1 MYIVTSAQMRELD
14 RRTIEDIGI
23 PSIALME
30 NAGRAIAE
38 EIIRLCHRR
47 HSTAQ
52 ETWNGHGGNEGI
64 GPEKEF
70 QGLIRGDAA
79 LELEHPEKE
88 HWLIL
93 AGKGN
98 NGGDGLVAARH
109 LREAGIGVTVV
120 YALPPEQLQGDAAM
134 QRDTAAAL
142 GIPLLVH
149 GRDAVDYAACTG
161 IVDALL
167 GTGAHG
173 SPRGVYADMIAAANV
188 SGKTIVSADIPSGI
202 NADTGEVSQPCIA
215 ARLTVCLAFLKRG
228 LTQYPGAEAA
238 GEVVVRSIGIP
249 SELCGQQEGLAFL
262 LTAGTLRE
270 QLRVDTARRRS
281 PDGHKGTYGH
291 VLVAAGSPRMS
302 GAGLLCSRAALRA
315 GSGLV
320 TWALPAP
327 MLPHM
332 AGAAPEIMLA
342 PAAGG
347 DWDVASAR
355 AVLQLAR
362 SRDVLAIGPGLG
374 RFNGDGEWLRT
385 LWEGTECQLVVDADA
400 LNMLADCKDYSTWNA
415 RKTDTVLTPHPGEM
429 ARLAGMSTKEIQRD
443 RIGAAVKYAAA
454 HQVTLVLKG
463 ARTIIAAP
471 DGSAYVNIT
480 GNAGMATGG
489 SGDVLTG
496 IIAGL
501 LAQGF
506 TGLQAAAYGVYLHG
520 LAGDAAAARRGNML
534 SLIAGDLIEAL

>member
-1 MYIVTSAQMRELD
+1 MYIVNSAQMRELD

-23 PSIALME
+23 PSAALMA

-38 EIIRLCHRR
+38 EIISLCRTR
-47 HSTAQ
+47 G
-52 ETWNGHGGNEGI
+52 EFREDGNEG
-64 GPEKEF
+64 GGRGE
-70 QGLIRGDAA
+70 GYSSLIRGDAA
-79 LELEHPEKE
+79 LELDKPERE

-98 NGGDGLVAARH
+98 NGGDGLVAARY
-109 LREAGIGVTVV
+109 LREAGIGVTVA
-120 YALPPEQLQGDAAM
+120 YALPPEQLQGDARL
-134 QRDTAAAL
+134 QREAALAL
-142 GIPLLVH
+142 GIPMLVH
-149 GRDAVDYAACTG
+149 GRDAVDYGACTG

-173 SPRGVYADMIAAANV
+173 EPRGAYADMIAAANA
-188 SGKTIVSADIPSGI
+188 SGKIIVSADIPSGV

-228 LTQYPGAEAA
+228 LTQYPGAAAA

-249 SELCGQQEGLAFL
+249 SELCGQQEGMAFL
-262 LTAGTLRE
+262 LTEATLRGR
-270 QLRVDTARRRS
+270 LRVDTARRRS

-327 MLPHM
+327 LLPHM

-347 DWDVASAR
+347 DWDEASAES
-355 AVLQLAR
+355 VLELAQ

-374 RFNGDGEWLRT
+374 RFDSDGRWLRS
-385 LWEGTECQLVVDADA
+385 LWEGAECPLVVDADA
-400 LNMLADCKDYSTWNA
+400 LNMLADCEDMASWTG
-415 RKTDTVLTPHPGEM
+415 RKADTVLTPHPGEM
-429 ARLAGMSTKEIQRD
+429 ARLAGLSTKEIQRD
-443 RIGAAVKYAAA
+443 RMAAAVHYAAA

-471 DGSAYVNIT
+471 DGTAYVNMT

-496 IIAGL
+496 IIAAL
-501 LAQGF
+501 LAQGL
-506 TGLQAAAYGVYLHG
+506 TGPQAAAYGVYLHG
-520 LAGDAAAARRGNML
+520 LAGEAAAARRGHMS

>member
-1 MYIVTSAQMRELD
+1 MYIVNSAQMRELD

-23 PSIALME
+23 PSAALME

-38 EIIRLCHRR
+38 EIISLCRKRR
-47 HSTAQ
+47 GFR
-52 ETWNGHGGNEGI
+52 EDGHEVGGGGRGEGYS
-64 GPEKEF
+64 
-70 QGLIRGDAA
+70 GLIRGDAA
-79 LELEHPEKE
+79 LELDNPEHE

-98 NGGDGLVAARH
+98 NGGDGLVAARY

-120 YALPPEQLQGDAAM
+120 YALPPEQLQGDALL
-134 QRDTAAAL
+134 QREAALAL
-142 GIPLLVH
+142 GIPMLVH
-149 GRDAVDYAACTG
+149 GRDAVDYGACTG

-173 SPRGVYADMIAAANV
+173 EPRGAYADMIAAANA
-188 SGKTIVSADIPSGI
+188 SGKTIVSADIPSGV
-202 NADTGEVSQPCIA
+202 NADTGEVSQLCIA

-249 SELCGQQEGLAFL
+249 SELCSQQEGLAFL
-262 LTAGTLRE
+262 LTEGTLRGR
-270 QLRVDTARRRS
+270 LRVDTARRRS

-327 MLPHM
+327 LLPHM

-342 PAAGG
+342 PAADG
-347 DWDVASAR
+347 DWDEASAES
-355 AVLQLAR
+355 VLGLAE

-374 RFNGDGEWLRT
+374 RFDGDGRWLRS
-385 LWEGTECQLVVDADA
+385 LWEGAECPLVVDADA
-400 LNMLADCKDYSTWNA
+400 LNMLADCEDMASWTG
-415 RKTDTVLTPHPGEM
+415 RKADTVLTPHPGEM
-429 ARLAGMSTKEIQRD
+429 ARLAGLSTKEIQRD
-443 RIGAAVKYAAA
+443 RMAAAVHYAAA

-471 DGSAYVNIT
+471 NGTAYVNMT

-496 IIAGL
+496 IIGAL
-501 LAQGF
+501 LAQGL
-506 TGLQAAAYGVYLHG
+506 TGPQAAAYGVYLHG
-520 LAGDAAAARRGNML
+520 LAGETAAERRGHMS

>member
-14 RRTIEDIGI
+14 LRTIEEIGI
-23 PSIALME
+23 PSMALME
-30 NAGRAIAE
+30 NAGKAIAE
-38 EIIRLCHRR
+38 EVIRLCRER
-47 HSTAQ
+47 SGTAAGKLRAD
-52 ETWNGHGGNEGI
+52 TGMEGDLR
-64 GPEKEF
+64 GV
-70 QGLIRGDAA
+70 IRADEA
-79 LELEHPEKE
+79 LALAHPERE

-98 NGGDGLVAARH
+98 NGGDGLVAARY
-109 LREAGIGVTVV
+109 LREAGIGVTVA
-120 YALPPEQLQGDAAM
+120 YALPPEQLQGDAAL
-134 QRDTAAAL
+134 QRDAAARL

-173 SPRGVYADMIAAANV
+173 EPRGAYADMIAAANA

-202 NADTGEVSQPCIA
+202 SADTGEVSRPCIA
-215 ARLTVCLAFLKRG
+215 ARLTVSLAFLKRG
-228 LTQYPGAEAA
+228 LTQFPGAEAA

-262 LTAGTLRE
+262 LTEDVLRGR
-270 QLRVDTARRRS
+270 LRVDTARRRS

-327 MLPHM
+327 LLPHM

-342 PAAGG
+342 PASGG
-347 DWDVASAR
+347 DWDEGSAAS
-355 AVLQLAR
+355 LLELAA
-362 SRDVLAIGPGLG
+362 SRDSLAAGPGLG
-374 RFNGDGEWLRT
+374 RFEGDGRWLRRI
-385 LWEGTECQLVVDADA
+385 WEQAECPLVVDADA
-400 LNMLADCKDYSTWNA
+400 LNMLADCKDISAWKSRQA
-415 RKTDTVLTPHPGEM
+415 DTVLTPHPGEM
-429 ARLAGMSTKEIQRD
+429 ARLTGMSTQEVQRD
-443 RIGAAVKYAAA
+443 RMSAAVKYATEQ
-454 HQVTLVLKG
+454 QVTLVLKG
-463 ARTIIAAP
+463 ARTVIAAP
-471 DGSAYVNIT
+471 DGTAYVNMT

-501 LAQGF
+501 LAEGL
-506 TGLQAAAYGVYLHG
+506 TGPQAAAYGVYLHG
-520 LAGDAAAARRGNML
+520 LAGETASSRRGHMS

>member
-1 MYIVTSAQMRELD
+1 MHIVTSAQMRELD
-14 RRTIEDIGI
+14 RRAIEEIGI
-23 PSIALME
+23 PSMALME
-30 NAGRAIAE
+30 NAGKAIAE
-38 EIIRLCHRR
+38 EVIRLCRER
-47 HSTAQ
+47 QPARADRN
-52 ETWNGHGGNEGI
+52 EAEGI
-64 GPEKEF
+64 GR
-70 QGLIRGDAA
+70 QAGGRGCIRGDAGLA
-79 LELEHPEKE
+79 LDQPERE

-109 LREAGIGVTVV
+109 LREAGIRVTVV
-120 YALPPEQLQGDAAM
+120 YALPPEQLQGDAAL
-134 QRDTAAAL
+134 QRDAAAAL

-149 GRDAVDYAACTG
+149 GRDAVDYDGCTG

-173 SPRGVYADMIAAANV
+173 QPRGAYADMIAAANA
-188 SGKTIVSADIPSGI
+188 SGKTIVSADIPSGLD
-202 NADTGEVSQPCIA
+202 ADTGEVGRPCIA

-249 SELCGQQEGLAFL
+249 SELCGQQEGGAFL
-262 LTAGTLRE
+262 LTEAVLRGR
-270 QLRVDTARRRS
+270 LRVDTARRRS

-327 MLPHM
+327 LLPHM

-342 PAAGG
+342 PAADG
-347 DWDVASAR
+347 DWDEASAET
-355 AVLQLAR
+355 VLQLAASR
-362 SRDVLAIGPGLG
+362 SVLAIGPGLG
-374 RFNGDGEWLRT
+374 RFEGDGRWLRRI
-385 LWEGTECQLVVDADA
+385 WEQSERPLVVDADA
-400 LNMLADCKDYSTWNA
+400 LNMLADCKDLPVWQG
-415 RKTDTVLTPHPGEM
+415 RKADAVLTPHPGEM
-429 ARLAGMSTKEIQRD
+429 ARLTGLSVKEVQRD
-443 RIGAAVKYAAA
+443 RIGAASLYAAT
-454 HQVTLVLKG
+454 HRVTLVLKG
-463 ARTIIAAP
+463 ARTVIAGP
-471 DGSAYVNIT
+471 DGTVYVNTT
-480 GNAGMATGG
+480 GNAGMATAG

-501 LAQGF
+501 LAQGLD
-506 TGLQAAAYGVYLHG
+506 GVQAAAYGVYLHG
-520 LAGDAAAARRGNML
+520 LAGEAAAERRGHPS